1 MRGGGRE
8 KVGGLQQ
15 RMLGDEGGE
24 RMMWTSEEVKN
35 PSWMDLLT
43 EGKTVEQSLLH
54 RFINQG
60 I

>member
-1 MRGGGRE
+1 MRGGRE

-15 RMLGDEGGE
+15 RMLGGEGGG

-35 PSWMDLLT
+35 RSWMDLLM
-43 EGKTVEQSLLH
+43 EGKTAEQSLLH
-54 RFINQG
+54 RFINQR